1 MHLWRA
7 GCETLLKRDTST
19 ALVFLGVLLFLPSFP
34 SLAASRSTL
43 DVQICD
49 PVADFYLGAENYP
62 QAIQRHLV
70 VIQHNPGNAL
80 AYYHLGFAYGMVG
93 DHQRELDEYRKAV
106 GLGLSNWD
114 LFLNLGLLY
123 MEQGRLESASQALH
137 FAEFLAPNRAETH
150 FNTGLLEERL
160 GAYQK
165 AEQELS
171 LSLRID
177 PNQIDARNMLAVIYA
192 EQGNYERAHREWA
205 DLIKAH
211 PDYAPARTN
220 LGILDRIER
229 GEIAGAT
236 RLSSGFA
243 DVR

>member
-1 MHLWRA
+1 MF
-7 GCETLLKRDTST
+7 LLPLRSFAIARTS
-19 ALVFLGVLLFLPSFP
+19 APD
-34 SLAASRSTL
+34 A
-43 DVQICD
+43 QICD
-49 PVADFYLGAENYP
+49 PVADFYLGTENYP

-70 VIQHNPGNAL
+70 VIQHDPGNAL

-93 DHQRELDEYRKAV
+93 DHQSELDDYQKAV

-114 LFLNLGLLY
+114 LFLNIGLLY
-123 MEQGRLESASQALH
+123 LEAGRLESASQSLQL
-137 FAEFLAPNRAETH
+137 AELMAPYRPETH
-150 FNTGLLEERL
+150 FNAGLLYERL

-165 AEQELS
+165 AEQELL

-177 PNQIDARNMLAVIYA
+177 PSQNDARNTLAVIYA
-192 EQGNYERAHREWA
+192 EQGNYEQAHREWS
-205 DLIKAH
+205 DLVKAH

-220 LGILDRIER
+220 LKILDRIER

-243 DVR
+243 DVH